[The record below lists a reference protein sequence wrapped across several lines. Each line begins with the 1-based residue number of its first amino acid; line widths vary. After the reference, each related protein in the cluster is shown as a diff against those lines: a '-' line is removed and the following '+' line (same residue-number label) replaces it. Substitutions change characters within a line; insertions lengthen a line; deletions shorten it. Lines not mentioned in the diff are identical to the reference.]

1 MIGIVTIYLTAAI
14 VIWIASETIYRI
26 SDNDTYREI
35 ADQLR
40 VIVPIVVVVAVWLL
54 VIAYRVVMGVRQFV

>member
-1 MIGIVTIYLTAAI
+1 MIEIVTIYLTAAI
-14 VIWIASETIYRI
+14 VIWIASEAIYRI

-40 VIVPIVVVVAVWLL
+40 VIAPGVIVVAVWLL
-54 VIAYRVVMGVRQFV
+54 LIAYRVVMGVR

>member
-1 MIGIVTIYLTAAI
+1 MIEIVTIYLTAAI

-35 ADQLR
+35 ADQLS